1 LKISIIKKNYKI
13 GNNRMKNIVVI
24 GLFSGLLLMGCAG
37 TKPVHVNKV
46 TIVEVAKI
54 KETPNVKPISKEE
67 KARLLQEKIDKEA
80 WLLKQKLDQEALTNS
95 DKKLKVEEVNAYKID
110 EETPL
115 ILKNQSEGKA
125 YE

>member
-1 LKISIIKKNYKI
+1 
-13 GNNRMKNIVVI
+13 MKNIVVI
-24 GLFSGLLLMGCAG
+24 GLFSGLLLMGCAN
-37 TKPVHVNKV
+37 TKLVQPKKV

-54 KETPNVKPISKEE
+54 KETPKVKSISKEE
-67 KARLLQEKIDKEA
+67 KARILQEKRDKEA
-80 WLLKQKLDQEALTNS
+80 WELKQKLDKEALTNS
-95 DKKLKVEEVNAYKID
+95 EKKLKAEEVNAYKID